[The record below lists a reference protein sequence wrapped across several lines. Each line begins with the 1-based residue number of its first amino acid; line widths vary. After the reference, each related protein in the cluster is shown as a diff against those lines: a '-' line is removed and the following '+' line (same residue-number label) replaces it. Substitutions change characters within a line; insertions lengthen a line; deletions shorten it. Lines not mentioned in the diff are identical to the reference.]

1 MFFDNVMYMFFA
13 MFLYNESVIIS
24 NLRFFFNEIHVKY
37 KVSHLNIF

>member
-24 NLRFFFNEIHVKY
+24 NLRFLMKFT
-37 KVSHLNIF
+37 LNTKSVI